1 MINSC
6 SHQSTLTGAARPGAK
21 SQRGFQ
27 ISGLLRSFWSDA
39 ARGLALCAIACG
51 VGLATSAVT
60 AANAAESTGETLK
73 VVITSLPPY
82 VTLGKDGHLE
92 GIDGKLFDKAA
103 KQLGYKYTVTVTN
116 WDGMLAA
123 VQSGRADLAVSDV
136 AWTEARA
143 HTGLFT
149 DPSYYLPE
157 LISVRDGV
165 HISTVPEL
173 SGHSVGAIN
182 GQSYVDPLN
191 SVPGVKLRLYPD
203 TVSLL
208 SDISAGRI
216 DAAFMDPLVMV
227 YQKKV
232 RPDLHFNVVPL
243 APPTMKEV
251 AENPKWVL
259 LGPQMIGWYVR
270 PGREKLVGQLNKVI
284 HQFWAD
290 GTNVKMIKSVGVA
303 DATPFV
309 SPGADWLKS
318 YEKQRRGTDRHAN
331 WVAPSDAKAK

>member
-1 MINSC
+1 M
-6 SHQSTLTGAARPGAK
+6 STRNP
-21 SQRGFQ
+21 F
-27 ISGLLRSFWSDA
+27 
-39 ARGLALCAIACG
+39 LALPAEELVPNGRQSLRTRLHRLARTTLMQAAAGCALA
-51 VGLATSAVT
+51 VAAAGLSTASA
-60 AANAAESTGETLK
+60 APAPISKANPLK

-136 AWTEARA
+136 AWTPARA
-143 HTGLFT
+143 GTGLFT

-157 LISVRDGV
+157 LISVAKDV
-165 HISTVPEL
+165 HISTVEQL
-173 SGHSVGAIN
+173 VGHKVGAIN

-191 SVPGVKLRLYPD
+191 NVKGVTLRLYPD
-203 TVSLL
+203 TVALL

-243 APPTMKEV
+243 TPPTMAQVEQH
-251 AENPKWVL
+251 PKWAL
-259 LGPQMIGWYVR
+259 FGPQMIGWYVR
-270 PGREKLVGQLNKVI
+270 PGGESLVDQLNGVI
-284 HQFWAD
+284 HESWKN
-290 GTNVKMIKSVGVA
+290 GTNAAMIKAQGVTDVA
-303 DATPFV
+303 PFLN
-309 SPGADWLKS
+309 PGPEWLAS
-318 YEKQRRGTDRHAN
+318 YAKQRIGVDRKAG
-331 WVAPSDAKAK
+331 WKAPSAGPVAK